1 MFIISKMWLENEDE
15 QIAGNFQ
22 KFENYFRA
30 GSLKI
35 ATFGN

>member
-1 MFIISKMWLENEDE
+1 MSIISKMWLENENK

-22 KFENYFRA
+22 NFENYFRS